1 MAGTDR
7 EQLRRM
13 LQERSFISG
22 TFKLSSGGTS
32 SYFFDGKQVT
42 LDPVGAR
49 LAGDAVL
56 QLIRER
62 APDATAVAGPSVG
75 ADPIVSAVMLLSA
88 ATDQPLAGLLIR
100 GERKDHGTERIIEGP
115 LQRGM
120 RVVIVDDAA
129 TTGGALV
136 HSARCV
142 REAGLDLEVVLAIT
156 LVDRLSGYEAAMTEI
171 GVPAASVFTLND
183 FTTPDSTS
191 GYLSLDGRR

>member
-1 MAGTDR
+1 
-7 EQLRRM
+7 M
-13 LQERSFISG
+13 LQEAARSISG

-88 ATDQPLAGLLIR
+88 ATDQPLALGCSSAGL
-100 GERKDHGTERIIEGP
+100 ERKPRKADHQGRQQAYDP
-115 LQRGM
+115 HPRRRRDRPRGS
-120 RVVIVDDAA
+120 R
-129 TTGGALV
+129 
-136 HSARCV
+136 HSAR
-142 REAGLDLEVVLAIT
+142 
-156 LVDRLSGYEAAMTEI
+156 
-171 GVPAASVFTLND
+171 
-183 FTTPDSTS
+183 
-191 GYLSLDGRR
+191 